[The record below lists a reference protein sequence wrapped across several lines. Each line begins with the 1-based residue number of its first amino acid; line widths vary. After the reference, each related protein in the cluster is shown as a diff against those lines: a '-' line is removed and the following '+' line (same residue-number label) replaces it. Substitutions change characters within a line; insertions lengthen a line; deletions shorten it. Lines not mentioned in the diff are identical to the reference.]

1 MSNQIRV
8 TPDQMRAQAKQYV
21 IEADKVNG
29 TIARLDSLLKELQS
43 EWEGDASVAF
53 ANRFNELRPGFV
65 KAEELIREISAA
77 LNATANT
84 IEQTDEEIAKKYRA

>member
-29 TIARLDSLLKELQS
+29 TIGRLDSLLKELQS
-43 EWEGDASVAF
+43 TWEGDASVAF
-53 ANRFNELRPGFV
+53 ANRFAELRPGFV

-84 IEQTDEEIAKKYRA
+84 IEQTDEEIAKKYRG